1 MVLSLYYCGRVQ
13 LSKSKDPTS
22 EILLVNKLLGSKAKS
37 IRGQL
42 VVKYINYDT
51 VNIALY
57 RKLHCGLPDIEF
69 SVADTDLPE
78 ILELLTEAKQKI
90 DSYWLSKNAIA
101 RTKVGN
107 PETKKKKNYG
117 SGRDR

>member
-1 MVLSLYYCGRVQ
+1 M
-13 LSKSKDPTS
+13 SKPKDRS
-22 EILLVNKLLGSKAKS
+22 NEITLVNKLLGSKLKT

-42 VVKYINYDT
+42 VVNYIDYDT
-51 VNIALY
+51 VKIGLY

-90 DSYWLSKNAIA
+90 DGLWLSKAA
-101 RTKVGN
+101 RAST
-107 PETKKKKNYG
+107 
-117 SGRDR
+117 

>member
-1 MVLSLYYCGRVQ
+1 
-13 LSKSKDPTS
+13 LSKPKDRTN
-22 EILLVNKLLGSKAKS
+22 EIPLVNKLLGSKTKT

-42 VVKYINYDT
+42 VVKYIDYDT
-51 VNIALY
+51 VDIALY

-90 DSYWLSKNAIA
+90 DSYWLSKSALEHTQAENS
-101 RTKVGN
+101 
-107 PETKKKKNYG
+107 E
-117 SGRDR
+117 S